1 MSLRPEAQETEIFS
15 AFDRHFGH
23 LMAKLAGGGEGVRL
37 AAALASR
44 ACSEGH
50 VCLDLG
56 LWAGETIADPRCGGR
71 CPPLDAWVASLRSSS
86 VVGRPGERRP
96 LILDER
102 GRLYLYRYWEY
113 ETRVAAEIRR
123 RAEEP
128 PASHDAGRIRSVLR
142 RVFPPRNA
150 GGTDWQKVAVAVCLL
165 RRFAVIT
172 GGPGTGKTHTVGRL
186 IAALRELDSG
196 PPPRILLAAP
206 TGKAAVRLKES
217 LQQGGGGAAA
227 EASPEAAGTAE
238 VFTLH
243 RLLRPE
249 GDGPRFRHHAGNPL
263 AVDWMVVDEVSM
275 VDLALMAKLLDAL
288 PPAARL
294 VLVGDRDQL
303 ASVEAGSVLGDIC
316 HGLSR
321 SGFSPPFARR
331 LEEILE
337 EAVPVSASA
346 TVLSDC
352 MVELRVSRRF
362 AGGSAIARLGE
373 AIREGRAAEALE
385 VLTRE
390 KEGAVHWVGC
400 DPPERERAL
409 GEWIQRGYGADFGR
423 GEPADL
429 LEELSRFK
437 VLCALRRG
445 PAGVE
450 SLNPWIERRLERSGR
465 IGAHLTRRGA
475 WYAGRPL
482 LILRN
487 DYRLR
492 LFNGDLG
499 ICLPHPAH
507 PGEGFAV
514 FFRDPAGGIRQVPPF
529 LLPDHETVWAMT
541 VHKSQ
546 GSEFDEV
553 LLILPEHD
561 SPVLSRELLYTA
573 LTRARRRL
581 ALVGS
586 ARIFQRAVNR
596 PLRRSSG
603 LRDALWG
610 ENGSGAGDVPFAS
623 PANHE

>member
-1 MSLRPEAQETEIFS
+1 MSLRSEAQETGLFS
-15 AFDRHFGH
+15 AFDRHFGR
-23 LMAKLAGGGEGVRL
+23 LMAKLAGAGEGVHL

-56 LWAGETIADPRCGGR
+56 LWAGEAIADPRCGGR
-71 CPPLDAWVASLRSSS
+71 CPPLDVWVAALRSSR

-96 LILDER
+96 LILDDR

-123 RAEEP
+123 RAQEA
-128 PASHDAGRIRSVLR
+128 PAPLDDGRVRSVLR
-142 RVFPPRNA
+142 RVFPPREE

-165 RRFAVIT
+165 RRFAVIA

-186 IAALRELDSG
+186 ITAIRELAAG
-196 PPPRILLAAP
+196 APPRILLAAP
-206 TGKAAVRLKES
+206 TGKAAARLKES
-217 LQQGGGGAAA
+217 LRHGGAGAA
-227 EASPEAAGTAE
+227 DGGSPEPAGPAE

-263 AVDWMVVDEVSM
+263 EVDWMVVDEVSM

-288 PPAARL
+288 PPEARL

-321 SGFSPPFARR
+321 AGFSPAFARR
-331 LEEILE
+331 LEDVLG

-362 AGGSAIARLGE
+362 GGESAIARLGE
-373 AIREGRAAEALE
+373 AIREGRPAEALE

-390 KEGAVHWVGC
+390 KEGAVLWIRG
-400 DPPERERAL
+400 DSPERERVL
-409 GEWIQRGYGADFGR
+409 QELVQRGYGADFGR
-423 GEPADL
+423 GGPAEL
-429 LEELSRFK
+429 LDELSRFK

-450 SLNPWIERRLERSGR
+450 SLNPWIERRLECSGR
-465 IGAHLTRRGA
+465 IGAPITRRGA

-546 GSEFDEV
+546 GSEFEEI
-553 LLILPEHD
+553 LLILPEDD

-581 ALVGS
+581 ALLCS
-586 ARIFQRAVNR
+586 ARIFQRAVSR

-610 ENGSGAGDVPFAS
+610 ENGSGFGDGPFAS

>member
-1 MSLRPEAQETEIFS
+1 MSPRPELREAQTFT
-15 AFDRHFGH
+15 AFDRHFGR
-23 LMAKLAGGGEGVRL
+23 LMMQLGGGGEGVHL
-37 AAALASR
+37 AAALVSR
-44 ACSEGH
+44 ACCEGH

-56 LWAGETIADPRCGGR
+56 LWAGGTIADPQLGGR
-71 CPPLDAWVASLRSSS
+71 CPPLDAWVAALRASR
-86 VVGRPGERRP
+86 VVGSPGERRP

-113 ETRVAAEIRR
+113 ETRLAAEIRR
-123 RAEEP
+123 RARQPAEP
-128 PASHDAGRIRSVLR
+128 YDAGRVRSVLQNI
-142 RVFPPRNA
+142 FPPQDA

-165 RRFAVIT
+165 RRFAVIA

-186 IAALRELDSG
+186 IAAIRELSTG

-206 TGKAAVRLKES
+206 TGKAAMRLKES
-217 LQQGGGGAAA
+217 LHDGAGRGLSAVPDA
-227 EASPEAAGTAE
+227 PTE

-249 GDGPRFRHHAGNPL
+249 GEGPRFRHHAANPL
-263 AVDWMVVDEVSM
+263 AVDWMIVDEVSM
-275 VDLALMAKLLDAL
+275 VDLALLAKLLDAL
-288 PPAARL
+288 PPEARL
-294 VLVGDRDQL
+294 ILVGDRHQL

-316 HGLSR
+316 RGLSR
-321 SGFSPPFARR
+321 AGFSPAFARN
-331 LEEILE
+331 LEEVLG

-346 TVLSDC
+346 GELSDC
-352 MVELRVSRRF
+352 MVELRRSRRF
-362 AGGSAIARLGE
+362 AGGSTIARLGE
-373 AIREGRAAEALE
+373 AIRRGRAEEALE
-385 VLTRE
+385 ELSRE
-390 KEGAVHWVGC
+390 KEGAVVWIHG
-400 DPPERERAL
+400 PPQTRERAL
-409 GEWIQRGYGADFGR
+409 GEWVHRGYGAEFSR
-423 GEPADL
+423 GEPGAL
-429 LEELSRFK
+429 LDELSRFK
-437 VLCALRRG
+437 VLCALRHG

-465 IGAHLTRRGA
+465 IEGSPTRRGP

-492 LFNGDLG
+492 LFNGDIG
-499 ICLPHPAH
+499 ICLRHPAH
-507 PGEGFAV
+507 PEEGLAV
-514 FFRDPAGGIRQVPPF
+514 FFRDPAQGIRRIPPF

-546 GSEFDEV
+546 GSEFEEI
-553 LLILPEHD
+553 LLVMPDHD

-581 ALVGS
+581 ALAVS
-586 ARIFQRAVNR
+586 AKIFQTAVNR

-610 ENGSGAGDVPFAS
+610 ENDGGAGEAAFAS
-623 PANHE
+623 PAKDE